1 MVDNMRVVRFY
12 KNRFVS
18 TTQGA
23 VNQKEYTVRTEIQI
37 KLHVNSVVGDKVVSS
52 MEWQTVPTVDMEG

>member
-23 VNQKEYTVRTEIQI
+23 VNQKEYTGRTEIQI
-37 KLHVNSVVGDKVVSS
+37 KVHVNSVVGDKVVSS